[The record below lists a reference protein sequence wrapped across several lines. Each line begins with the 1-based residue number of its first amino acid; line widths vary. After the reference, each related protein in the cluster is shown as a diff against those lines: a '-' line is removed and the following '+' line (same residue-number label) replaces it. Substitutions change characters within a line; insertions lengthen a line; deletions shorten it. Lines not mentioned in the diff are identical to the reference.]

1 MLASR
6 YQQCEVALT
15 QSIVQDAPRSDA
27 KSEKASGSPMQGLIV
42 DYEGYSVD
50 GVYQGW
56 GSAVFRTGH
65 KYQGQ
70 FQVQPSS
77 VSIGYVYV
85 LKSDDRGLHVK
96 SSRMA

>member
-1 MLASR
+1 
-6 YQQCEVALT
+6 
-15 QSIVQDAPRSDA
+15 
-27 KSEKASGSPMQGLIV
+27 MQGLIV

-70 FQVQPSS
+70 FQVRNPMLASGTCMS
-77 VSIGYVYV
+77 
-85 LKSDDRGLHVK
+85 
-96 SSRMA
+96 